1 MLLMKSVCLK
11 RRAQQLHTH
20 SMEFSQQHQ
29 QQQNAIHTLI
39 DDSKW
44 QPLVDFCN
52 YTKRFTPSDFFV
64 GFFVNSVYHHEF
76 FWIVENAT
84 FLYVHLNEN
93 LWLG

>member
-1 MLLMKSVCLK
+1 MATPCRLL
-11 RRAQQLHTH
+11 H
-20 SMEFSQQHQ
+20 
-29 QQQNAIHTLI
+29 
-39 DDSKW
+39 
-44 QPLVDFCN
+44 

>member
-1 MLLMKSVCLK
+1 MKSVCLK
-11 RRAQQLHTH
+11 RSPQQLHTH
-20 SMEFSQQHQ
+20 SMEFSQHQ
-29 QQQNAIHTLI
+29 QQQKNAIHTLI

-64 GFFVNSVYHHEF
+64 VFFVNSVYH
-76 FWIVENAT
+76 WIVENAT